1 MNPVVIA
8 DFPQQIANFLL
19 FSLCRCSCA
28 AVSLDCDDSHGT
40 FFLISL
46 LQQLDGAQVWVVG
59 EENKKRTFCWDSS
72 IWSETK
78 FKFKKKSLHC

>member
-28 AVSLDCDDSHGT
+28 AVSLHCDDSHGT
-40 FFLISL
+40 LF
-46 LQQLDGAQVWVVG
+46 
-59 EENKKRTFCWDSS
+59 
-72 IWSETK
+72 
-78 FKFKKKSLHC
+78 